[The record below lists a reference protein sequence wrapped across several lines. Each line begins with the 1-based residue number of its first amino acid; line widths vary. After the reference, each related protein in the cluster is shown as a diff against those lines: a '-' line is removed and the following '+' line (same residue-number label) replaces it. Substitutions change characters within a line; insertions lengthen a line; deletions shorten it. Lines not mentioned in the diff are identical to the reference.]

1 MARGLLVRGFS
12 VGVGLYSPE
21 KESTEMTLDQILE
34 LAERLASLGVVPI
47 LLVFIWQLW
56 LAYQRV
62 VDDLRKAREQL
73 DVMRKKSGDT
83 KPITFVR
90 D

>member
-1 MARGLLVRGFS
+1 MT
-12 VGVGLYSPE
+12 PE
-21 KESTEMTLDQILE
+21 QILE
-34 LAERLASLGVVPI
+34 LADRLASLGVVPI
-47 LLVFIWQLW
+47 LLVGIWQLW

-73 DVMRKKSGDT
+73 DNMRKKSGDT
-83 KPITFVR
+83 KPVKFVR

>member
-1 MARGLLVRGFS
+1 
-12 VGVGLYSPE
+12 
-21 KESTEMTLDQILE
+21 MTFEQFLE

-47 LLVFIWQLW
+47 LLIGIWQLW

-62 VDDLRKAREQL
+62 VDDLRKAREEI
-73 DVMRKKSGDT
+73 DEMRIRSGDT
-83 KPITFVR
+83 KPVKFIR